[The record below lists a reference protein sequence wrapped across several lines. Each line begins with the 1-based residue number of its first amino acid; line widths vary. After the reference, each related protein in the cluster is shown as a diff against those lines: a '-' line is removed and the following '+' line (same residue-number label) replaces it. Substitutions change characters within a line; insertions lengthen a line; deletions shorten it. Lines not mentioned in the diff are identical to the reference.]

1 VRYATRNSKNATRK
15 REQQQQQQQQQHGSG
30 ELRTEGLKMAVS
42 APDSGISS
50 ANKYPLVI
58 TAIVPI
64 KSPPR
69 LSRCFSFRTNSR
81 AFNDLATMP
90 GGLYRFL
97 LEGAKTF
104 LEWERV
110 DGLKLRSSGDSGS
123 KRVSPA

>member
-15 REQQQQQQQQQHGSG
+15 REQQQQQQQQQQKHGSG
-30 ELRTEGLKMAVS
+30 ELRTEGLKM

-58 TAIVPI
+58 TAIVAI

-69 LSRCFSFRTNSR
+69 LSCCFSFRTNSR
-81 AFNDLATMP
+81 TFNDLATMP